1 MIWYYFIFIN
11 MIGISVMGIDKYKA
25 RHHFYRIPEKVLF
38 IVSIIGG
45 SLGVW
50 VGMYAFHHKTK
61 HWYFV
66 IGIPVIFFMQVIL
79 FVKLC

>member
-38 IVSIIGG
+38 LISIIGG

-66 IGIPVIFFMQVIL
+66 IGIPVIFLMQVIL